1 LGCKIFKRITRD
13 GEEKMKGFRISLGF
27 LILVVLLASAM
38 LSGCGYATRS
48 MISDKFQ
55 TIYIT
60 PFINKVDITN
70 EADAANKYRIY
81 RPMIETD
88 ITKTVNNRYLFD
100 GNLKLVGKELA
111 DLILKGEVVE
121 FRKEPLRYLDNDE
134 VSEYRINL
142 TVNISLWDAKEDK
155 LLWQEKGFTGDTT
168 FFVSGAQ
175 AKPESIAVN
184 DALEDLAR
192 RIVERTVE
200 EW

>member
-1 LGCKIFKRITRD
+1 MWSFVR
-13 GEEKMKGFRISLGF
+13 
-27 LILVVLLASAM
+27 
-38 LSGCGYATRS
+38 
-48 MISDKFQ
+48 
-55 TIYIT
+55 
-60 PFINKVDITN
+60 
-70 EADAANKYRIY
+70 
-81 RPMIETD
+81 
-88 ITKTVNNRYLFD
+88 NRYIWTR
-100 GNLKLVGKELA
+100 G
-111 DLILKGEVVE
+111 
-121 FRKEPLRYLDNDE
+121 
-134 VSEYRINL
+134 SEYRINL

>member
-1 LGCKIFKRITRD
+1 
-13 GEEKMKGFRISLGF
+13 MKGFRISLGF
-27 LILVVLLASAM
+27 LILAVLLASAIFA
-38 LSGCGYATRS
+38 GCGYTTRS

-88 ITKTVNNRYLFD
+88 ITRAVNNRYLFD
-100 GNLKLVGKELA
+100 GNLKLAGKELA

-142 TVNISLWDAKEDK
+142 AVNISLWDAKEDK
-155 LLWQEKGFTGDTT
+155 PLWQEKGFTGDTT